1 MEKGMKIPKKK
12 RANISY
18 FPFDQAQ
25 RWVDVAHHRI
35 GQRLIRS
42 FSCFHHCRLAFF
54 YYRNTCL
61 KHEFPKKRMMYQIF
75 LVVFTTVVQHFLMT
89 AIQVWNMNS
98 WKKNDGSCLFDVF
111 AAFHDCNTNMKHEAR
126 IQEQWIKSFW
136 CFGRWVPQLFMELS
150 HDEAWIWSITD
161 PEVAWFWGSL
171 VIDAWKGADFA
182 LREQIYLYRCQRK
195 PNPWKPSCINSPRL
209 IIGACI

>member
-1 MEKGMKIPKKK
+1 MKIPTKKK

-25 RWVDVAHHRI
+25 RWVDVGHHRI
-35 GQRLIRS
+35 RQRLIRS

-54 YYRNTCL
+54 LSPQYLFETWIPEKKNDVSDLFGGFHHCRPTFFDDSNKSL
-61 KHEFPKKRMMYQIF
+61 KHEFLEKRMMDHVF
-75 LVVFTTVVQHFLMT
+75 LVFSLLFMT
-89 AIQVWNMNS
+89 AILTWNM
-98 WKKNDGSCLFDVF
+98 KPGYKNNESSLFDV
-111 AAFHDCNTNMKHEAR
+111 
-126 IQEQWIKSFW
+126 
-136 CFGRWVPQLFMELS
+136 FGRWVPQLFMELS

-161 PEVAWFWGSL
+161 PEVAWFWGSP
-171 VIDAWKGADFA
+171 VIDAWKGANFA